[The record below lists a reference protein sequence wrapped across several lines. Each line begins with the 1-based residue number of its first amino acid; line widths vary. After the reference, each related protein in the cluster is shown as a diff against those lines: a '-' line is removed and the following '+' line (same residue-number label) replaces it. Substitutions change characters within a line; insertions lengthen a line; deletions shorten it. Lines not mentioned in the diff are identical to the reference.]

1 MREKNEQERAK
12 GRRVGLRGIEGKGT
26 YGGKDGGGGMCG
38 VREEEEEE
46 GGREPGR
53 EGDVGEVSR

>member
-1 MREKNEQERAK
+1 MREKNEQERAN
-12 GRRVGLRGIEGKGT
+12 GRRVGLRGIEGKGA

-46 GGREPGR
+46 GGRGR
-53 EGDVGEVSR
+53 G